1 MCNGL
6 RTARPD
12 CPSFIVSGVLLIIEL
27 TSVPSNYMNVTEP
40 REVTGPALAHVTS
53 HTAHAREGWAASIS
67 HSAAAETE
75 LPVQPMHVV
84 LSSSFL
90 TYAGLSPALVQ
101 LVHLLPRRLG
111 PACVATMA
119 SMPSQPPPVPPPPPA
134 PALPSLAPPMER
146 SAPDT
151 CPECG
156 GDDVIEDWRQGNS
169 VCRSCG
175 LVVAANLVDVGS
187 EWRTFSNEEGDDPN
201 RVGGPMNPLLESGPT
216 TLISKGGGA
225 GGMNQSLNRAQN
237 RNAISAADK
246 FLIEV
251 FGRVGRLAERSHMS
265 GGVRDRANEM
275 FKRYYDVLTLKEG
288 GVRSRALKEEETA
301 GIVAACLFLAARNE
315 GAPRTFK
322 EVCAVSQVPKKEIGV
337 RMKAIERALE
347 DVRSGVVRGSED
359 FVGRYCS
366 LLNLGRTVVNDAN
379 EVATG
384 ARECEGVY
392 GKTYVSLAAAAIFVV
407 CQLPEVAEGTPPPTA
422 GSEKKPPTGK
432 EPKVG
437 EKRGR
442 DATAMASV
450 AGGGPGVNP
459 ENTRYRT
466 AKEIAA
472 VAGVAEVTIRVTYK
486 AMLPHL
492 ARVLPVRYRRA
503 DIIGGLPSP

>member
-1 MCNGL
+1 
-6 RTARPD
+6 
-12 CPSFIVSGVLLIIEL
+12 
-27 TSVPSNYMNVTEP
+27 
-40 REVTGPALAHVTS
+40 
-53 HTAHAREGWAASIS
+53 
-67 HSAAAETE
+67 
-75 LPVQPMHVV
+75 
-84 LSSSFL
+84 
-90 TYAGLSPALVQ
+90 
-101 LVHLLPRRLG
+101 
-111 PACVATMA
+111 
-119 SMPSQPPPVPPPPPA
+119 
-134 PALPSLAPPMER
+134 MER

-175 LVVAANLVDVGS
+175 LVVTADLVDVGS

-216 TLISKGGGA
+216 TDISKGGGA

-246 FLIEV
+246 YLLDV
-251 FGRVGRLAERSHMS
+251 FGRVARLAERSHMS
-265 GGVRDRANEM
+265 GGVRDRAKEM

-288 GVRSRALKEEETA
+288 GGRTRALKEDETA
-301 GIVAACLFLAARNE
+301 SIVAACLFLAARNE

-322 EVCAVSQVPKKEIGV
+322 EVCAVSQVPKKEIGG

-366 LLNLGRTVVNDAN
+366 QLNLGRSVVNDAN

-407 CQLPEVAEGTPPPTA
+407 CQLPEVAEGTPPPGTA
-422 GSEKKPPTGK
+422 AAGGKKEVK
-432 EPKVG
+432 KDPKVG

-442 DATAMASV
+442 ETAAVSG
-450 AGGGPGVNP
+450 AGANG
-459 ENTRYRT
+459 TSARFRT
-466 AKEIAA
+466 AKEIAT

-486 AMLPHL
+486 AMFPHL
-492 ARVLPVRYRRA
+492 GRVLPERYRRA
-503 DIIGGLPSP
+503 NIIGALPPP

>member
-1 MCNGL
+1 
-6 RTARPD
+6 
-12 CPSFIVSGVLLIIEL
+12 
-27 TSVPSNYMNVTEP
+27 
-40 REVTGPALAHVTS
+40 
-53 HTAHAREGWAASIS
+53 
-67 HSAAAETE
+67 
-75 LPVQPMHVV
+75 
-84 LSSSFL
+84 
-90 TYAGLSPALVQ
+90 
-101 LVHLLPRRLG
+101 
-111 PACVATMA
+111 
-119 SMPSQPPPVPPPPPA
+119 
-134 PALPSLAPPMER
+134 
-146 SAPDT
+146 
-151 CPECG
+151 
-156 GDDVIEDWRQGNS
+156 
-169 VCRSCG
+169 
-175 LVVAANLVDVGS
+175 
-187 EWRTFSNEEGDDPN
+187 
-201 RVGGPMNPLLESGPT
+201 
-216 TLISKGGGA
+216 
-225 GGMNQSLNRAQN
+225 MNQSLNRAQN

-407 CQLPEVAEGTPPPTA
+407 CQLPEVAEGTPPPA
-422 GSEKKPPTGK
+422 AKSEKPPTGK

-442 DATAMASV
+442 DAVAATAA
-450 AGGGPGVNP
+450 APGANA

-486 AMLPHL
+486 AMFPHL
-492 ARVLPVRYRRA
+492 ERVLPVRYRRA
-503 DIIGGLPSP
+503 DIISSLPPP

>member
-1 MCNGL
+1 
-6 RTARPD
+6 
-12 CPSFIVSGVLLIIEL
+12 
-27 TSVPSNYMNVTEP
+27 
-40 REVTGPALAHVTS
+40 
-53 HTAHAREGWAASIS
+53 
-67 HSAAAETE
+67 
-75 LPVQPMHVV
+75 MHVV
-84 LSSSFL
+84 HPSIFL
-90 TYAGLSPALVQ
+90 AYAALFPALVHPG
-101 LVHLLPRRLG
+101 HLLPRCAG

-119 SMPSQPPPVPPPPPA
+119 AMPSQPPPVPPPPPA

-156 GDDVIEDWRQGNS
+156 GVDVIEDWRQGNS

-216 TLISKGGGA
+216 TLISNGGGA

-265 GGVRDRANEM
+265 GEVRDRANEM

-322 EVCAVSQVPKKEIGV
+322 EVCAVSQVPKKEIGM

-407 CQLPEVAEGTPPPTA
+407 CQLPEMAEGTPSPPA

-442 DATAMASV
+442 DAAAATSA
-450 AGGGPGVNP
+450 AGGGPGANADNP
-459 ENTRYRT
+459 RFRT

-472 VAGVAEVTIRVTYK
+472 VSGVAEVTIRVTYK
-486 AMLPHL
+486 AMFPHL
-492 ARVLPVRYRRA
+492 ERVLPVRYRRA
-503 DIIGGLPSP
+503 DIIGGLPPP